1 MSHIIEEFAYERKS
15 KAYGS
20 ARETGQGRE
29 VFRTR
34 ISENRKEKTS
44 GKRNTIKGEKEQ
56 SVQKEGKFLSFLFV
70 NMKCEKTPK
79 TLSISF
85 IIR

>member
-1 MSHIIEEFAYERKS
+1 MKES

-34 ISENRKEKTS
+34 ISENRKEKPS

-70 NMKCEKTPK
+70 NVKCEKKPQNIQH
-79 TLSISF
+79 LIYN
-85 IIR
+85 